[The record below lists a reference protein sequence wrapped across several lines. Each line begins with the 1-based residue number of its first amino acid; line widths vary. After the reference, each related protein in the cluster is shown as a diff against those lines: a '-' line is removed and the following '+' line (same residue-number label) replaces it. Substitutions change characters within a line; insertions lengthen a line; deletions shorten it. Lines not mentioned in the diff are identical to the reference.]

1 MLVSL
6 DRLARPFVV
15 LSERYYPDPFVFA
28 IVLSGATFALAVFA
42 TPASPLE
49 AVSIWGEGLTAFLGF
64 AMQVCLVL
72 VLAHALAHTRTV
84 HRAIDTVATFARTPA
99 QAYALVA
106 VVSGFASFV
115 AWGLGTVSYTHL
127 TLPTKA

>member
-1 MLVSL
+1 MGVSL

-64 AMQVCLVL
+64 AMQICIVL
-72 VLAHALAHTRTV
+72 VTAHALAHTDLVR
-84 HRAIDTVATFARTPA
+84 RGIERIARWPHSGAA
-99 QAYALVA
+99 QRGPMRVQ
-106 VVSGFASFV
+106 GN
-115 AWGLGTVSYTHL
+115 
-127 TLPTKA
+127 